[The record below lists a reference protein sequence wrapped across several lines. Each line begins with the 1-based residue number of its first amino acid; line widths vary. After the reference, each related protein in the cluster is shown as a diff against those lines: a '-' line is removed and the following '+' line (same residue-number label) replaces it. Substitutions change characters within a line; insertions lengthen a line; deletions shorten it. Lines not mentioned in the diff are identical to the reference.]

1 MKTFRL
7 YFSHLSA
14 REKDSLWYYE
24 TRGRFCP
31 LLEWNA

>member
-7 YFSHLSA
+7 YFSHLSI

-24 TRGRFCP
+24 TQGRLCP
-31 LLEWNA
+31 FLE